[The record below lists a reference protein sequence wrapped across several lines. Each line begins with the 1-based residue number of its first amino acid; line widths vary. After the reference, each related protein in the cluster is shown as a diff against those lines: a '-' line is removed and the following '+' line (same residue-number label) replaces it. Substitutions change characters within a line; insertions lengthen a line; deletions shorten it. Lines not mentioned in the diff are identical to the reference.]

1 METKRED
8 PSPSQKHTNPKGF
21 TKGAKKNIAKKG
33 REGKPESIIS
43 LEL

>member
-21 TKGAKKNIAKKG
+21 TKGEKNISKKG
-33 REGKPESIIS
+33 RKGKLESIIS